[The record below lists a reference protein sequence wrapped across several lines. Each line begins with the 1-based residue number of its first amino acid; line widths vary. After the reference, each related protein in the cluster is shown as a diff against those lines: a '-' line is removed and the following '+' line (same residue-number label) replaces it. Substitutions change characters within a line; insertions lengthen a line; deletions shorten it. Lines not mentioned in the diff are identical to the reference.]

1 MGKLIESL
9 YFTFWVILSS
19 KCNAAIFTN
28 KNMNPDDPVCLCF
41 HVSRRK
47 VVNFIR
53 VEKPKRP
60 SQLSQCFGAG
70 TGCGWCRPYLER
82 LLNDSL
88 ANDSLTTSSPAESTP
103 VQAENPDSTIAPTLD
118 MTIEQY
124 KSARSAYVREGGG
137 TPPPG
142 AAPIEPDESKGPAP
156 END

>member
-1 MGKLIESL
+1 
-9 YFTFWVILSS
+9 
-19 KCNAAIFTN
+19 
-28 KNMNPDDPVCLCF
+28 MNPDDPVCLCF

-88 ANDSLTTSSPAESTP
+88 PTTAAQSTLP
-103 VQAENPDSTIAPTLD
+103 GDAENPAPQIAPTLE
-118 MTIEQY
+118 MTAEQY
-124 KSARSAYVREGGG
+124 RSARSAYVRQGGG

-142 AAPIEPDESKGPAP
+142 AAPIEPDRSTDPDSGEA
-156 END
+156 